1 MMKAGLSLRVVS
13 VLLWTASALA
23 GQQQGPVLEPGQP
36 HAPAVPVV
44 TFTFD
49 WPSVQ
54 PHHYSISVDSTGSAA
69 YQSRIAQGTA
79 SQSIEG
85 DPYMVKFEVSA
96 PVRSRIFQLARDAN
110 YFNGNFE
117 YKKHKIAFSGN
128 KTLAYSDFNQQ
139 HETSYNW
146 SENPAIQ
153 QLTTIFE
160 GISNTQEAGRRLE
173 QLRRY
178 DKLGLDAEL
187 ENMEQMEHKHSLLEL
202 RSIAPILQEIA
213 ADPSVMNVARERAQR
228 LLQAAK

>member
-1 MMKAGLSLRVVS
+1 MRLPFPVV
-13 VLLWTASALA
+13 LLMLWTATALWA
-23 GQQQGPVLEPGQP
+23 QGPVLEPSQP
-36 HAPAVPVV
+36 NSPAVPSV
-44 TFTFD
+44 TFIFD

-54 PHHYSISVDSTGSAA
+54 PHHYSISVDSTGRAA
-69 YQSRIAQGTA
+69 YQSRIAEGTA
-79 SQSIEG
+79 EQSIEG
-85 DPYMVKFEVSA
+85 DPYIVKLEVSE
-96 PVRSRIFQLARDAN
+96 PTRTRIFQLARAAN
-110 YFNGNFE
+110 YFNGDFD

-153 QLTTIFE
+153 ELTSIFE

-187 ENMEQMEHKHSLLEL
+187 QSMEQMEHSHSLVEL
-202 RSIAPILQEIA
+202 RSIAPILQQIVS
-213 ADPSVMNVARERAQR
+213 DPSVMNIARERAQR